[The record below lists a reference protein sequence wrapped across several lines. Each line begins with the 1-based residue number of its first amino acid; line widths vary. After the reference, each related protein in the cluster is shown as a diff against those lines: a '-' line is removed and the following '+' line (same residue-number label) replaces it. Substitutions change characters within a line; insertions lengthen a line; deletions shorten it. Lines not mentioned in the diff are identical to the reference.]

1 MSEVSRKCKNEKPSF
16 LKKRKKRKVFHFLF
30 INQSQ
35 LKVQVEWKAMY
46 VRCVLVYVRGRRNDR
61 VHMPQRA
68 VRGRLGG

>member
-1 MSEVSRKCKNEKPSF
+1 MQ
-16 LKKRKKRKVFHFLF
+16 KRKTFFKKKKKKKKVFHFLF

-35 LKVQVEWKAMY
+35 LKVQVEWKGMY